1 MQSPRT
7 LNMSGAEVITV
18 LGLISSV
25 ITIIETSRDIYDAAS
40 SAEGL
45 HEAFRAVSQNIPLV
59 LNILRDCHKVQEQ
72 VEKEYSLT
80 VDENLK
86 RDIEES
92 NKAVEPLVLAC
103 QENAKRLQEIFQ
115 KVVPE
120 DDASWVERY
129 TKAARAVLPGKK
141 RKVEDLMKEI
151 LEKLQLLHT
160 SRFFKSENEQKNEKK
175 SKELET
181 AISQLSELL
190 RQSFGYS
197 SLFDF
202 HEQLPSGTA
211 NSMEGHI
218 GAACAFSGPGHTE
231 GCMWRQTQKE
241 AANPAQAVS
250 ASLAPPAPAAP
261 H

>member
-1 MQSPRT
+1 
-7 LNMSGAEVITV
+7 MSGAEVITV

-59 LNILRDCHKVQEQ
+59 LNILRDCKKVQEQ
-72 VEKEYSLT
+72 VDKDYSST
-80 VDENLK
+80 VDDNLK

-92 NKAVEPLVLAC
+92 NKAVEPLILAC
-103 QENAKRLQEIFQ
+103 QENAKRLQQIFE
-115 KVVPE
+115 KVVP
-120 DDASWVERY
+120 DDEANWFERY
-129 TKAARAVLPGKK
+129 KKAAHAVMPGKK

-181 AISQLSELL
+181 AISQLSELP
-190 RQSFGYS
+190 S
-197 SLFDF
+197 SLP
-202 HEQLPSGTA
+202 E
-211 NSMEGHI
+211 NEGQYNHY
-218 GAACAFSGPGHTE
+218 GPGGMFINPGDGTQHNYSQS
-231 GCMWRQTQKE
+231 GGSGNKQYIGQTQ
-241 AANPAQAVS
+241 
-250 ASLAPPAPAAP
+250 
-261 H
+261 HFGRD

>member
-1 MQSPRT
+1 
-7 LNMSGAEVITV
+7 MSGAEAITV

-40 SAEGL
+40 SAGGL

-59 LNILRDCHKVQEQ
+59 LNILRDCKKVQEQ
-72 VEKEYSLT
+72 VDKDYSLT

-92 NKAVEPLVLAC
+92 NKAVEPLIEAC
-103 QENAKRLQEIFQ
+103 QENAKRLQEIFE

-120 DDASWVERY
+120 NEASWFERY
-129 TKAARAVLPGKK
+129 KKAAHAVMPGKK

-160 SRFFKSENEQKNEKK
+160 SRFFKGENEQKKEKK

-181 AISQLSELL
+181 AISQLSELP
-190 RQSFGYS
+190 S
-197 SLFDF
+197 SLPEDEGRYSHHGSGAMFINPGLGTQ
-202 HEQLPSGTA
+202 HNYNQSGTS
-211 NSMEGHI
+211 NSNQYNAHTLNI
-218 GAACAFSGPGHTE
+218 GQH
-231 GCMWRQTQKE
+231 
-241 AANPAQAVS
+241 
-250 ASLAPPAPAAP
+250 
-261 H
+261 

>member
-1 MQSPRT
+1 
-7 LNMSGAEVITV
+7 MSGAEVITV

-59 LNILRDCHKVQEQ
+59 LNILRDCKKVQEQ
-72 VEKEYSLT
+72 VDKDYNST
-80 VDENLK
+80 VDDNLK

-92 NKAVEPLVLAC
+92 NKAVEPLILAC
-103 QENAKRLQEIFQ
+103 QENAKRLQQIFE
-115 KVVPE
+115 KVVP
-120 DDASWVERY
+120 DDEANWFERY
-129 TKAARAVLPGKK
+129 KKAAHAVMPGKK

-181 AISQLSELL
+181 AISQLSELP
-190 RQSFGYS
+190 S
-197 SLFDF
+197 SLP
-202 HEQLPSGTA
+202 E
-211 NSMEGHI
+211 NEGQYNHY
-218 GAACAFSGPGHTE
+218 GPGGMFINPGDGTQHNYSQS
-231 GCMWRQTQKE
+231 GGSGNKQYIGQTQ
-241 AANPAQAVS
+241 
-250 ASLAPPAPAAP
+250 
-261 H
+261 HFGRD